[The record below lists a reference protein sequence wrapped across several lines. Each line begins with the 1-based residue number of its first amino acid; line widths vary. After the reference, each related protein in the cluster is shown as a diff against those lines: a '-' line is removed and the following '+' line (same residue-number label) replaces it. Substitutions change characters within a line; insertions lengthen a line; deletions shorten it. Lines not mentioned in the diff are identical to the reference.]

1 MVETPEC
8 HTGLL
13 ALDAIIHVLGMTGY
27 LDELAT
33 DHRSCYTRARLTAAR
48 PGWRALTFRAS
59 AWTCTPFV
67 GGLST
72 ALDPRRLA
80 FDGRPRTSPLAHGRF
95 VEDLYSKRRLEQGS
109 SSSQA
114 TPFLRREW
122 TKTLMLI
129 FDTREANTHFS
140 EPPYASLAGTKAL
153 S

>member
-8 HTGLL
+8 HTTLL

-33 DHRSCYTRARLTAAR
+33 DHRSCYTRPRLTAAR

-80 FDGRPRTSPLAHGRF
+80 FDGGLRSSPLAHGRF
-95 VEDLYSKRRLEQGS
+95 VGDLYSKRRLEQVPP
-109 SSSQA
+109 
-114 TPFLRREW
+114 THKLP
-122 TKTLMLI
+122 I
-129 FDTREANTHFS
+129 FCA
-140 EPPYASLAGTKAL
+140 ASGQKR
-153 S
+153 